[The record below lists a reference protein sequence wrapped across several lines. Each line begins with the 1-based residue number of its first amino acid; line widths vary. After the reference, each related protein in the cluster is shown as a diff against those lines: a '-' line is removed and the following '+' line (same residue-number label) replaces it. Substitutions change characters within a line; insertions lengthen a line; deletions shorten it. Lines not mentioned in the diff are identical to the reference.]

1 MNVLEKLKERWR
13 DIDYPCLIYSDAEL
27 RFSEIIRKKPID
39 LSGIKSGDVV
49 ALIGDFDPQSILTL
63 LQLIDKQAII
73 LPLTKHTKTQH
84 DYFLEASLVDVVIE
98 DGNIRRILHNRNH
111 ILINQLREK
120 TFRITCFL
128 NWYNRAT

>member
-84 DYFLEASLVDVVIE
+84 DYLL
-98 DGNIRRILHNRNH
+98 
-111 ILINQLREK
+111 
-120 TFRITCFL
+120 
-128 NWYNRAT
+128 